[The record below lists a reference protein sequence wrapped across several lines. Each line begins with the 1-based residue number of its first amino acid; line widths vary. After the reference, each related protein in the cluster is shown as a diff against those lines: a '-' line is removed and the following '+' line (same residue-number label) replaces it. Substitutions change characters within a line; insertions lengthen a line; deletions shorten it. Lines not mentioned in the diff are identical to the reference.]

1 MFLYIQVDVAVE
13 RKDTEKLIV
22 ELMNMDIPAY
32 EPSANHVQLT
42 DAGNLS
48 TLQHTV
54 LVTILL
60 SNLMCYAYHC
70 QFWPM
75 SEPCVMSRFLVL
87 PTDDGSDNIFLGVCL
102 CRVGNLGR

>member
-1 MFLYIQVDVAVE
+1 MAVE
-13 RKDTEKLIV
+13 RKDTEKLV
-22 ELMNMDIPAY
+22 DTLMKMNIPAY
-32 EPSANHVQLT
+32 KPSANHVQLT

-75 SEPCVMSRFLVL
+75 SEPYVMYRFLVL
-87 PTDDGSDNIFLGVCL
+87 PTDNGGDIL
-102 CRVGNLGR
+102 